1 MDLEQDLLPLLSSLV
16 AINSIN
22 PTLSGGPGEKKIA
35 EFCAQWLRE
44 RGVAAEIAECAPG
57 RWNVYAVIPG
67 RGESKPLLLNSH
79 LDTVGVEGMEKPFTL
94 QREGMRALGRGAY
107 DMKASVAIEMLL
119 AASCAQNPAPGDLYL
134 TLVADEEDVS
144 LGMESLIRDWLPTV
158 TTPAGALVL
167 EPTEERLGLAHKG
180 FGWLEVTVRGRAAH
194 GSRPEEGIDAICRLG
209 PVLIALESL
218 QHRLTIGPS
227 HPLLGHGS
235 VHASMVKGGS
245 AWSIYPAHA
254 TLCYERRTLPGTT
267 EADLLA
273 ELEELLAE
281 AGLSTEMVEKKK
293 LVFVRP
299 PLLTKE
305 NTPLVQRLRAV
316 LSTGERSPSRHP
328 YVGLPFWTDGA
339 LLSAAGIPTVIFG
352 PAGGGAHADVEW
364 VELPSVRRVY
374 EVVRQVITEG
384 IS

>member
-1 MDLEQDLLPLLSSLV
+1 MDLEKDFFPLLSSLV

-22 PTLSGGPGEKKIA
+22 PTLSGGPGEKEIA
-35 EFCAQWLRE
+35 EFCARWLRE
-44 RGVAAEIAECAPG
+44 RGVVAEIVECAPG
-57 RWNVYAVIPG
+57 RCNVYAVIPG

-79 LDTVGVEGMEKPFTL
+79 LDTVGVEGMESPFTL

-119 AASCAQNPAPGDLYL
+119 AASCAQHPAPGDLYL
-134 TLVADEEDVS
+134 TLVADEEDSS

-158 TTPAGALVL
+158 TRPGGALVL
-167 EPTEERLGLAHKG
+167 EPTEEGLGLAHKG

-209 PVLIALESL
+209 PLLIALEGL
-218 QHRLTIGPS
+218 QHRLATGSS

-305 NTPLVQRLRAV
+305 NTPLVRRLRAV